1 MTDSHA
7 LLPRH
12 LPPQLEGSRD
22 EYNTELT
29 TGRLNENL
37 KSIVGILNK
46 NHRDQITD
54 KSTILA

>member
-46 NHRDQITD
+46 NHRRD
-54 KSTILA
+54 